1 MTTKITLKARKKGD
15 NVKEKIETSDKKK
28 GVIETSVYC
37 LNTKRKYIYELKDG
51 NIISERV
58 VQCTE

>member
-1 MTTKITLKARKKGD
+1 MKD
-15 NVKEKIETSDKKK
+15 NTHASDKKK

-37 LNTKRKYIYELKDG
+37 LNTRRKYIYELKDG